1 MRRLV
6 LLCCAVASTVTAQSS
21 VPADVTLHG
30 TAGGSVIATL
40 PKGSPIRTGA
50 TRSGWTQV
58 TIEGWVAS
66 SRLGTRRDTL
76 DRSVT
81 GESTAPLRAQDGPRQ
96 PIVATLE
103 PGTYLRK
110 LSERNGW
117 TRVRRTGWVR
127 SASLR
132 TGGAAADAE
141 ARTSPPARSAPPR
154 DTQSRAVP
162 PAGPGQ
168 ATDPRGTSTPTSA
181 AAPPPRAGSS
191 GVSLEQAARA
201 TSLLSAPGGAERAAL
216 PAGSPVEILGRDRGW
231 VRVRVEG
238 WLPEAD
244 VEVAA
249 AGEAS
254 RISATDL
261 RADPERFRGA
271 VVRWEVDVIA
281 LQRADV
287 LRKGFAPNEPYLL
300 LRGPAGD
307 ASVTYAAVPPSLLE
321 LARGLR
327 PMSRV
332 IITARVR
339 EGRSEPVGIPVLD
352 LQSIALV
359 K

>member
-6 LLCCAVASTVTAQSS
+6 LLLCAVATTASAQTS
-21 VPADVTLHG
+21 VPSEVSVHG
-30 TAGGSVIATL
+30 TAGGMVIATL
-40 PKGSPIRTGA
+40 PKGAPIRTGA

-66 SRLGTRRDTL
+66 SRLASRRDTL
-76 DRSVT
+76 DRTVT
-81 GESTAPLRAQDGPRQ
+81 GGSAAPMRAQDGPRQ
-96 PIVATLE
+96 PVVASLE
-103 PGTYLRK
+103 SGTYLRR
-110 LSERNGW
+110 LAERNGW
-117 TRVRRTGWVR
+117 TRVRRSGWVR
-127 SASLR
+127 SADLKAPAP
-132 TGGAAADAE
+132 AAATPP
-141 ARTSPPARSAPPR
+141 ARRPAPAREESPPATRPAADPGPTASP
-154 DTQSRAVP
+154 P
-162 PAGPGQ
+162 PAAPVPARASQ
-168 ATDPRGTSTPTSA
+168 A
-181 AAPPPRAGSS
+181 

-201 TSLLSAPGGAERAAL
+201 TSLLSAPDGSERAAL

-238 WLPEAD
+238 WVPEAD

-287 LRKGFAPNEPYLL
+287 LRKGLAPNEPYLL
-300 LRGPAGD
+300 LRGPGGD

-321 LARGLR
+321 TARGLR

-339 EGRSEPVGIPVLD
+339 EGRSEPVGIPLLD

>member
-1 MRRLV
+1 MRTLV
-6 LLCCAVASTVTAQSS
+6 LLLCAVASTVSAQTS
-21 VPADVTLHG
+21 VPSEVTLHG
-30 TAGGSVIATL
+30 TAGGMVIATL
-40 PKGSPIRTGA
+40 PKGAPIRTGT

-66 SRLGTRRDTL
+66 SRLSARRDTL
-76 DRSVT
+76 DRAVT
-81 GESTAPLRAQDGPRQ
+81 GESSAPMRAQDGPRQ
-96 PIVATLE
+96 AVVATLE
-103 PGTYLRK
+103 SGTYLKR

-117 TRVRRTGWVR
+117 TRVRRSGWVR
-127 SASLR
+127 SAELNP
-132 TGGAAADAE
+132 AAA
-141 ARTSPPARSAPPR
+141 RPAPPR
-154 DTQSRAVP
+154 RETPARDATP
-162 PAGPGQ
+162 PA
-168 ATDPRGTSTPTSA
+168 AT
-181 AAPPPRAGSS
+181 PPPAARPRVASRDSGRAPATEPASARAATG

-201 TSLLSAPGGAERAAL
+201 TSLLSAPDGSERAAL
-216 PAGSPVEILGRDRGW
+216 PKGSPVEILGRDRGW

-249 AGEAS
+249 ASEAS

-271 VVRWEVDVIA
+271 VVRWEVDFIA

-287 LRKGFAPNEPYLL
+287 LRKGLAPNEPYLL
-300 LRGPAGD
+300 LRGPGGD

-321 LARGLR
+321 IARGLR

-339 EGRSEPVGIPVLD
+339 EGRSEPVGIPLLD
-352 LQSIALV
+352 LQSIAVV